1 MMRIAPPQSR
11 PKGGGGICCNAEIL
25 ICYKH
30 LRRLQ
35 YNLVQPGQFAFVF
48 LTARRRASVSASQVK
63 ALLNS
68 LLDFLAHGLLR
79 FSWWQIVLSALAMTH
94 VTIIGVTVYLHR
106 CQAHRALD
114 LHPIASHFFRFW
126 LWMTTGMLT
135 GQWAAIHRKHHA
147 KCETE
152 EDPHSPQTRGIWKV
166 LLEGAELYRAEAKN
180 EETLRRYGHGT
191 PNDWI
196 ERNLYTR
203 FPILGVSVM
212 MVIDVALFGIVGLSV
227 WAVQMVWIPFWA
239 AGVVN
244 GLAHFWGYR
253 NFNSSDAST
262 NIFPWGIIIGGEE
275 LHNNHHT
282 YATSA
287 KLSNKWFEF
296 DIGWLYIRLMSA
308 CGLAKVKKIAP
319 TPRLIARKPVLDQET
334 LQAVL
339 TNRYEVMARYAK
351 TAKRAYRQ
359 ELARLKEIGA
369 REKYVLMRG
378 ARNWF
383 HKEELSLGEP
393 HKRQLPE
400 IFADSHTLSTFIEL
414 RNDLAAIWERSNAS
428 REQLLVQLQDWCHRA
443 EQSGIKALQEFAMRL
458 RRYA

>member
-1 MMRIAPPQSR
+1 MS
-11 PKGGGGICCNAEIL
+11 
-25 ICYKH
+25 
-30 LRRLQ
+30 
-35 YNLVQPGQFAFVF
+35 
-48 LTARRRASVSASQVK
+48 S
-63 ALLNS
+63 
-68 LLDFLAHGLLR
+68 
-79 FSWWQIVLSALAMTH
+79 TH
-94 VTIIGVTVYLHR
+94 ITIIGVTVYLHR
-106 CQAHRALD
+106 CQAHRALE

-180 EETLRRYGHGT
+180 EETMRKFSHGT
-191 PNDWI
+191 PNDWM
-196 ERNLYTR
+196 ERNVYTR
-203 FPILGVSVM
+203 YPILGVSLM

-227 WAVQMVWIPFWA
+227 WAVQMIWIPFWA

-282 YATSA
+282 FATSA
-287 KLSNKWFEF
+287 KLSNKWYEF
-296 DIGWLYIRLMSA
+296 DIGWMYIRIMSA
-308 CGLAKVKKIAP
+308 FGLAKVKKVAP
-319 TPRLIARKPVLDQET
+319 TPRLSAGKLVLDQDT

-339 TNRYEVMARYAK
+339 ANRYEVMARYAK
-351 TAKRAYRQ
+351 TVKRAYRQ
-359 ELARLKEIGA
+359 ELAKLKEVGA
-369 REKYVLMRG
+369 REKYQLMRG

-383 HKEELSLGEP
+383 HKDEDGSE
-393 HKRQLPE
+393 RA
-400 IFADSHTLSTFIEL
+400 ADASSCRKSSADNQKL
-414 RNDLAAIWERSNAS
+414 RTYHRTAQRSVRRCGSAPTHRANNCWS
-428 REQLLVQLQDWCHRA
+428 QLQDWCHRA